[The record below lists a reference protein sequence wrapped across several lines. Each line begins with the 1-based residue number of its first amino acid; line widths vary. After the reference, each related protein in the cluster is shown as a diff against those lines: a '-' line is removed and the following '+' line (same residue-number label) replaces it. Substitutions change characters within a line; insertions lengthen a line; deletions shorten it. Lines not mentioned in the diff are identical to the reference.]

1 MTRNEEA
8 EMHFR
13 TIQQFAAA
21 LALACLL
28 AVSTAFAQSPEYK
41 AALDGASEVPPVQTH
56 ARGEV
61 SLMLEP
67 ESRIISW
74 TFKFS
79 GLSGPP
85 TAAHFHGPA
94 AFGENA
100 RPIIS
105 IPATALTSLSV
116 GVATL
121 SPAQVDA
128 LEAENLYFNIHTAAH
143 PAGEIRGQLL
153 LVK

>member
-1 MTRNEEA
+1 MSN
-8 EMHFR
+8 
-13 TIQQFAAA
+13 QSLGVLAAA
-21 LALACLL
+21 LALAGLL
-28 AVSTAFAQSPEYK
+28 NASSAIAESPEYK

-128 LEAENLYFNIHTAAH
+128 LEAENLYFNVHTAAH